1 MHELSI
7 CLSLLDQVET
17 IAQQHRATRVERIV
31 LRVGPLSGV
40 EAPLLMSAYP
50 LAAAGTIA
58 EQAVLEI
65 ETAPVRV
72 SCKACDAESEVPP
85 NRLLCGQC
93 GGYETR
99 LVSGDE
105 MLLAHLE
112 MSVPQQDDGPSRK

>member
-1 MHELSI
+1 L
-7 CLSLLDQVET
+7 
-17 IAQQHRATRVERIV
+17 RI
-31 LRVGPLSGV
+31 GPLSGI

-58 EQAVLEI
+58 EQAVLDI

-72 SCKACDAESEVPP
+72 SCDVCGAESEVPP

-93 GGYETR
+93 GGFNTR

-105 MLLAHLE
+105 MLLARLE
-112 MSVPQQDDGPSRK
+112 MSVPQQDDEPSVTKIADG